1 MCLRPLC
8 PHLSGALA
16 LFHTPE
22 LMLSLHPSQRHC
34 FKQLSQLPSIS
45 SLKRASKAEDYIHAF
60 PLTLPASSCLA
71 PLRAQEDQKTEQMF
85 HKVLRDE
92 LRSLKQLLGDVAYKR
107 RSISCTS
114 SECRVPAVNFYGKAP
129 GAKEI
134 LLCSV
139 SGFDLPEGDVKA
151 AHIYP
156 QSWPRSFLV
165 RPKGRARC
173 GGFLKGLC

>member
-1 MCLRPLC
+1 M
-8 PHLSGALA
+8 SGALA

-45 SLKRASKAEDYIHAF
+45 ILKRASKAEDYNPAF
-60 PLTLPASSCLA
+60 PLTFPASSCLE
-71 PLRAQEDQKTEQMF
+71 PLSAEADQKTEQIF
-85 HKVLRDE
+85 RKVLRHE

-107 RSISCTS
+107 RSTS
-114 SECRVPAVNFYGKAP
+114 FRPSEYRVPAVNFYGKPP
-129 GAKEI
+129 GAKKI

-173 GGFLKGLC
+173 GGFLKGP